1 MYITRFP
8 SENVYFSR
16 FSMAVFWWKSSL
28 LFWKRF
34 WTLGESARSDP
45 NDSSYI
51 KTLYFYSVHT
61 LLTGVVSKDIVSGF
75 RTSCFQSSQLAHP
88 VPLVQHLW
96 IKTPEQLDQSSGW
109 HHHIWGKM
117 RTKKKNTFCICTHR
131 QQSLLSVRTE
141 ESREDKKRR
150 AVTHSC
156 LYGSCTGPD
165 PAAGLHWWRVDS
177 GPPLL
182 WWRWCLSTTKWSN
195 LILGT

>member
-61 LLTGVVSKDIVSGF
+61 LLTGVVSKDIISGF

-131 QQSLLSVRTE
+131 QQSLLSVLQKN
-141 ESREDKKRR
+141 REKTKKD
-150 AVTHSC
+150 VQSLT
-156 LYGSCTGPD
+156 LVFMGLVLGQVLQQVFIDGEWT
-165 PAAGLHWWRVDS
+165 AGRHFFDGVDA
-177 GPPLL
+177 
-182 WWRWCLSTTKWSN
+182 
-195 LILGT
+195 